1 MLHTVK
7 CALVVFV
14 IAFLLESFV
23 FNMNYF
29 RSSSYNEVKLDS
41 QIDLPLTDDEKQFK
55 FTAQEKSVEFHNL
68 NKDVY
73 NIRLDFDNSQPAQ
86 DVTLSIWFTDEAH
99 ETYFSTTEYTFGVPD
114 VNVATNN
121 EDSQYIYLET
131 SGRVDSLKIEIT
143 GDETSYP
150 IFLNSISVS

>member
-68 NKDVY
+68 NKDDCELLPHY
-73 NIRLDFDNSQPAQ
+73 RHRAD
-86 DVTLSIWFTDEAH
+86 
-99 ETYFSTTEYTFGVPD
+99 TFHHC
-114 VNVATNN
+114 
-121 EDSQYIYLET
+121 I
-131 SGRVDSLKIEIT
+131 
-143 GDETSYP
+143 
-150 IFLNSISVS
+150 